1 MAQPLTSEE
10 EIRYTEIIDGILA
23 TADLETVTRK
33 KIRLGLQAELGGK
46 DLNEQRVTPPLVIL
60 PWHDIC
66 TCRLPEHSGTHHYQ
80 DAIKALIEQ
89 RFDAISSAA
98 APADTV
104 APDSNAPLSPPN
116 GYTNGHDGAIKD
128 EDDVNGGEIKVSTQ
142 PPKKKQR
149 KEQSTDTEDADA
161 RLAALLQAEENQRT
175 RTTRG
180 GGAKAAPKKKKKP
193 ATKKKSEK
201 RVRPEDDS
209 DVDGSDEP
217 SPKKRKAG
225 GGFQKPFNLSYPLAE
240 LCGES
245 QLSRPQ
251 VVKKLWAHIKEKQ
264 LQDPNDGR
272 QILCDESMQAVFKMT
287 KVDMFQM
294 NKLVGNHLYP
304 VEEGA

>member
-1 MAQPLTSEE
+1 MAKPLTAEE
-10 EIRYTEIIDGILA
+10 EARYTEIIDGILA

-46 DLNEQRVTPPLVIL
+46 DLNEQK
-60 PWHDIC
+60 
-66 TCRLPEHSGTHHYQ
+66 
-80 DAIKALIEQ
+80 DAIKALIEE
-89 RFDAISSAA
+89 RFDAISAVAVPNPPATAVPETSA
-98 APADTV
+98 PI
-104 APDSNAPLSPPN
+104 SP
-116 GYTNGHDGAIKD
+116 GGLANGHNDVVKSSP
-128 EDDVNGGEIKVSTQ
+128 DVNGDKINVWAQ

-149 KEQSTDTEDADA
+149 KDPTTDTEDADA
-161 RLAALLQAEENQRT
+161 KLAALLQAEENQRT

-180 GGAKAAPKKKKKP
+180 GAKATTKKKKP
-193 ATKKKSEK
+193 APKKKSEK
-201 RVRPEDDS
+201 RVKAGDDS
-209 DVDGSDEP
+209 DGNATDGG

-251 VVKKLWAHIKEKQ
+251 VVKKLWEHIKEKQ
-264 LQDPNDGR
+264 LQDPSDKR
-272 QILCDESMQAVFKMT
+272 QIICDESMQAVFKLA

>member
-1 MAQPLTSEE
+1 MSQPLTADEE
-10 EIRYTEIIDGILA
+10 ARYTKIIDRILA

-33 KIRLGLQAELGGK
+33 KIRLGLQAELGGR
-46 DLNEQRVTPPLVIL
+46 DLNEQR
-60 PWHDIC
+60 
-66 TCRLPEHSGTHHYQ
+66 

-98 APADTV
+98 APAD
-104 APDSNAPLSPPN
+104 AAASDPHDPPSPPN
-116 GYTNGHDGAIKD
+116 GYLNGHGGSAKD
-128 EDDVNGGEIKVSTQ
+128 EPDVNGGEIKVSTQ

-149 KEQSTDTEDADA
+149 KEPSADTEDADA
-161 RLAALLQAEENQRT
+161 KLAALLQAEENQRT

-193 ATKKKSEK
+193 APKKKSDK

-209 DVDGSDEP
+209 DVDEGEEP

-240 LCGES
+240 LCGEP

-251 VVKKLWAHIKEKQ
+251 VVKKLWEHIKENQ
-264 LQDPNDGR
+264 LQDPNDKR
-272 QILCDESMQAVFKMT
+272 QILCDERMQAVFKLA

-304 VEEGA
+304 VEEAA

>member
-1 MAQPLTSEE
+1 MAQPLTAKE

-46 DLNEQRVTPPLVIL
+46 DLNEQR
-60 PWHDIC
+60 
-66 TCRLPEHSGTHHYQ
+66 

-98 APADTV
+98 APVDTA
-104 APDSNAPLSPPN
+104 APDSNAPLSPPD
-116 GYTNGHDGAIKD
+116 GYTNGHDDTLQVEHDID
-128 EDDVNGGEIKVSTQ
+128 GGEIKVSTQ

-161 RLAALLQAEENQRT
+161 RLAALLQAEENQGK

-193 ATKKKSEK
+193 ATKKKSDK

-240 LCGES
+240 LCGET
-245 QLSRPQ
+245 Q
-251 VVKKLWAHIKEKQ
+251 VVKKLWEHIKEKQ
-264 LQDPNDGR
+264 LQDPTDKR
-272 QILCDESMQAVFKMT
+272 QILCDESMQAVFKVT

-304 VEEGA
+304 VEEGT

>member
-1 MAQPLTSEE
+1 MSQPLTSEE
-10 EIRYTEIIDGILA
+10 ETRYTKIIDRILA

-33 KIRLGLQAELGGK
+33 KIRLGLQAELGGR
-46 DLNEQRVTPPLVIL
+46 DLNEQR
-60 PWHDIC
+60 
-66 TCRLPEHSGTHHYQ
+66 

-89 RFDAISSAA
+89 RFDAISAAA
-98 APADTV
+98 APAEV
-104 APDSNAPLSPPN
+104 AVSDPTTPPSPPN
-116 GYTNGHDGAIKD
+116 GYLNGHSSGVKD
-128 EDDVNGGEIKVSTQ
+128 EPDVNGGEIKVSTQ

-149 KEQSTDTEDADA
+149 REPSADIEDADA
-161 RLAALLQAEENQRT
+161 RLAALLQAEENKRT

-193 ATKKKSEK
+193 APKKKSEK

-209 DVDGSDEP
+209 DVDEGEES

-240 LCGES
+240 LCGEP

-251 VVKKLWAHIKEKQ
+251 VVKKLWEHIKANE
-264 LQDPNDGR
+264 LQDPNDKR
-272 QILCDESMQAVFKMT
+272 QIICDERMQAVFKLA

>member
-1 MAQPLTSEE
+1 MTQPLTTEE

-33 KIRLGLQAELGGK
+33 KIRSGLQAELGGK
-46 DLNEQRVTPPLVIL
+46 DLNEQRN
-60 PWHDIC
+60 
-66 TCRLPEHSGTHHYQ
+66 
-80 DAIKALIEQ
+80 AIKALIEQ
-89 RFDAISSAA
+89 RFDAISAAA
-98 APADTV
+98 APADV
-104 APDSNAPLSPPN
+104 AIPDSNVPPSPPN
-116 GYTNGHDGAIKD
+116 GYTNGHDHGTKD
-128 EDDVNGGEIKVSTQ
+128 EADVNGGEIKVSTQ
-142 PPKKKQR
+142 PPKKKPR

-180 GGAKAAPKKKKKP
+180 GGAKAAPKKKKP
-193 ATKKKSEK
+193 AAKKKSEK

-209 DVDGSDEP
+209 DVDGSDDP

-240 LCGES
+240 LCGEP

-264 LQDPNDGR
+264 LQDPSDKR
-272 QILCDESMQAVFKMT
+272 QILCDERMQAVFKLA

>member
-1 MAQPLTSEE
+1 MTQPLTAEE
-10 EIRYTEIIDGILA
+10 EVRYTEIIDGILA

-33 KIRLGLQAELGGK
+33 KIRLGLQAELGGR
-46 DLNEQRVTPPLVIL
+46 DLDAQK
-60 PWHDIC
+60 
-66 TCRLPEHSGTHHYQ
+66 

-89 RFDAISSAA
+89 RFDAISAAA

-104 APDSNAPLSPPN
+104 VHDSNHPPSN
-116 GYTNGHDGAIKD
+116 GYTNGDDYVTKD
-128 EDDVNGGEIKVSTQ
+128 ESDVNGGEIKVSTQ
-142 PPKKKQR
+142 PPKKKPR

-161 RLAALLQAEENQRT
+161 KLAALLQAQENQRT

-180 GGAKAAPKKKKKP
+180 GGAKAAPKKKKAAP
-193 ATKKKSEK
+193 KKKSEK
-201 RVRPEDDS
+201 RVRSEDDS
-209 DVDGSDEP
+209 DVNGSDGS

-240 LCGES
+240 LCGEP

-251 VVKKLWAHIKEKQ
+251 VVKKLWAHIKEHQ
-264 LQDPNDGR
+264 LQDPNDKR
-272 QILCDESMQAVFKMT
+272 QILCDEKMQAVFKVA

-304 VEEGA
+304 VEEAA